1 MTYDLLWFLCVNT
14 TLFSLL
20 SLWFISPLNKRASN
34 DMKHLWIAG
43 TLGSPVVFT
52 LLCIGSWVL
61 FLFSGEDLLLL
72 MSIFTLFR
80 GVDE

>member
-1 MTYDLLWFLCVNT
+1 
-14 TLFSLL
+14 LFSLL

-61 FLFSGEDLLLL
+61 FLFSG
-72 MSIFTLFR
+72 
-80 GVDE
+80 VDK

>member
-34 DMKHLWIAG
+34 DMKHLWIAA
-43 TLGSPVVFT
+43 TLGSAVVFN
-52 LLCIGSWVL
+52 LLCIDYLVIHL
-61 FLFSGEDLLLL
+61 FQQNNILLNK
-72 MSIFTLFR
+72 I
-80 GVDE
+80 

>member
-1 MTYDLLWFLCVNT
+1 MSLWFCVTT
-14 TLFSLL
+14 TLFSLG
-20 SLWFISPLNKRASN
+20 SLWFISPLNKKVSN

-61 FLFSGEDLLLL
+61 FFLGGDK
-72 MSIFTLFR
+72 
-80 GVDE
+80 

>member
-61 FLFSGEDLLLL
+61 FLFSG
-72 MSIFTLFR
+72 
-80 GVDE
+80 VDK